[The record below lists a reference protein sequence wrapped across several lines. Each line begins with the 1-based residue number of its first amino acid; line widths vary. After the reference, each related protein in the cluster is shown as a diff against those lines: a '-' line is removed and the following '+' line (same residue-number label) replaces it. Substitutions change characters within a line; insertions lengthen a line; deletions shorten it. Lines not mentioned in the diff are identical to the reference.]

1 MATLR
6 VGSGKTT
13 PGGGWQTYS
22 TEGVY
27 IDIDTTSAKFSGDP
41 VYHASIYSTG
51 GSQLWTH
58 GAHAIYQVSATGFRL
73 YLRWVDDAKRNGK
86 QLTPETCQQY
96 GFYVAWSGVDEP

>member
-27 IDIDTTSAKFSGDP
+27 IDVDTTSAKFSGDP

-58 GAHAIYQVSATGFRL
+58 GAHAIYQVSATGFR
-73 YLRWVDDAKRNGK
+73 VVGDG
-86 QLTPETCQQY
+86 QSETAA
-96 GFYVAWSGVDEP
+96 GRMGEDPARARRLAGGALSVEH